1 VSISAK
7 NHGSKKNKSVKSSL
21 GLKTKR

>member
-7 NHGSKKNKSVKSSL
+7 NHGLKKNKSVKSSL